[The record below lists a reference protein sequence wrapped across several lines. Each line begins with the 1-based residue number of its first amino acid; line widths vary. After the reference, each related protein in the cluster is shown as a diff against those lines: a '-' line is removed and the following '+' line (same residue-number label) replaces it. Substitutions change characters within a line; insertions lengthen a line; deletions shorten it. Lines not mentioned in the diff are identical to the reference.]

1 MPWDL
6 QIRNLMNET
15 NKTPIGN
22 GYEKLRNE
30 MKLMEI
36 MTAFKRFVATQSSW
50 IATTACWDMC
60 DLLVKLSWGLS
71 SMQAIVNAFS
81 RADKNVSSLFHL
93 RKSYDIGTYG
103 GLSLQPWSRSTVA
116 VLAGA
121 TSSTADVR
129 RLLLEP
135 RKTNWV
141 ASPKLKHYWAYI
153 LSYHTLPVMFHV
165 IHDISQS

>member
-1 MPWDL
+1 
-6 QIRNLMNET
+6 
-15 NKTPIGN
+15 
-22 GYEKLRNE
+22 
-30 MKLMEI
+30 MKWMEI
-36 MTAFKRFVATQSSW
+36 ITAFRCFLAKQSSW

-71 SMQAIVNAFS
+71 SMQAIVNAFP

-93 RKSYDIGTYG
+93 RKSDDIGTYW
-103 GLSLQPWSRSTVA
+103 GLSLQPWSSSTVA

-141 ASPKLKHYWAYI
+141 ASPDLKHYSAYI
-153 LSYHTLPVMFHV
+153 LSYHTLSVMFTSSV
-165 IHDISQS
+165 ISVNHSWRGFVWMMETTR